1 MILTCEQSCKQT
13 TENSNFDMREKIFKQ
28 PMESLDLKRHKYKAR
43 DTKVFEKAVRE
54 YLPT

>member
-28 PMESLDLKRHKYKAR
+28 PMESLDLKHHKYKAR
-43 DTKVFEKAVRE
+43 DTKVFEKVVRE